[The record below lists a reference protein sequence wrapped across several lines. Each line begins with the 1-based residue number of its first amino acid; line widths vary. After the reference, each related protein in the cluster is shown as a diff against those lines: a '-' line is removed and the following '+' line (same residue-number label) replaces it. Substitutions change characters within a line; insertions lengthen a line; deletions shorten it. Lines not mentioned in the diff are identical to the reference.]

1 METAIRNPFLM
12 VLGILMVP
20 FAMLLMPVIV
30 VSAVIGAL
38 FEIIHG
44 WWVALRPSQTQSWP
58 EFITAELQVGD
69 FDFKITVIIN
79 SILLTIPFV

>member
-44 WWVALRPSQTQSWP
+44 WWVALRPSQTQS
-58 EFITAELQVGD
+58 
-69 FDFKITVIIN
+69 
-79 SILLTIPFV
+79 